1 MASFFAAAVLL
12 ALAPGP
18 DNLFVLA
25 QSALHGPRAGLL
37 VTLGLCTG
45 LLGHTL
51 AVMLGVAAAVQ
62 ASPTAFTAIQ
72 LVGAAYLLWL
82 AWQAFQTRPA
92 TLGDAAP
99 APLGPAR
106 LYGRGVIMNLS
117 NPKVTLFF
125 LALLPQFTRGDGGP
139 LWQQLGALGLLFIA
153 ATLMVFGAVALLGG
167 QLQRWLAR
175 RPEAQRWLHRAAGLL
190 FVGLAAHLLAGNLF

>member
-1 MASFFAAAVLL
+1 MAAFFAAAVLL

-25 QSALHGPRAGLL
+25 QSALYGPRAGAL

-62 ASPTAFTAIQ
+62 ASPAAFTAIQ
-72 LVGAAYLLWL
+72 LAGAAYLLWL
-82 AWQAFQTRPA
+82 ARQAFRTGPA
-92 TLGDAAP
+92 ALAEPAPPTLG
-99 APLGPAR
+99 PLR

-125 LALLPQFTRGDGGP
+125 LALLPQFTRPDGGP
-139 LWQQLGALGLLFIA
+139 LWLQLGTLGLLFIA
-153 ATLMVFGAVALLGG
+153 ATLLVFGAVALLGG
-167 QLQRWLAR
+167 QLQRWLRR

-190 FVGLAAHLLAGNLF
+190 FVALAVHLLVGNLR